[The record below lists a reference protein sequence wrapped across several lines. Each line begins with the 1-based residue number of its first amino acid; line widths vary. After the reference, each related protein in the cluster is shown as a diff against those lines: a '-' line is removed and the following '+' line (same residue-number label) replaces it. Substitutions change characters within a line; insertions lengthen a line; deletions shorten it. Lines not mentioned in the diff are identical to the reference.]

1 MREKVAAVVRISE
14 AWSGDLHP
22 IVALKDKDASVRSAA
37 AEALGKVGPVAQDAS
52 VALAAAL
59 KDDDAEVRRQA
70 AIALRKLEKPRG
82 LQRQLR
88 REF

>member
-1 MREKVAAVVRISE
+1 VREKVAAVVRISE

-37 AEALGKVGPVAQDAS
+37 AETLGKVGPVAQDAP
-52 VALAAAL
+52 VAPAAAL
-59 KDDDAEVRRQA
+59 KDDAEVRRQA

>member
-1 MREKVAAVVRISE
+1 VREKVAAVVRISE

-59 KDDDAEVRRQA
+59 KDDAEVRRQA
-70 AIALRKLEKPRG
+70 VIALRKLERPRG